1 MGLAKNIR
9 LINQEV
15 LNMVSE
21 VEPDRYANTGF
32 SVKDTAPEI
41 NEMIFQ
47 RTMALTHSERFL
59 MGMSTLTTAREMIW
73 SSISTELPPAERRR
87 QCYRRLYGEELPDAV
102 ANWTAQA

>member
-1 MGLAKNIR
+1 
-9 LINQEV
+9 
-15 LNMVSE
+15 MVSE

-59 MGMSTLTTAREMIW
+59 MGMSMLTTAREMIW

-87 QCYRRLYGEELPDAV
+87 QFYRRLYDEELPDSV

>member
-1 MGLAKNIR
+1 
-9 LINQEV
+9 
-15 LNMVSE
+15 MVSE

-59 MGMSTLTTAREMIW
+59 MGMSMLATAREMIW
-73 SSISTELPPAERRR
+73 ATIPSELPSAERRR
-87 QCYRRLYGEELPDAV
+87 QFYRRLYGEELPAEV
-102 ANWTAQA
+102 AEWIPPAAS